1 MSTSDQG
8 SSGRTALD
16 RTAKLSLGEKIGFGL
31 GDAGFNFYWVIIG
44 SYLLYFYTDIFGIS
58 AAAAAWMFAATRIID
73 AFTDPAIGALADRT
87 KTRWGKFRPYIL
99 FGALPL
105 MGSAI
110 LTMSTPN
117 LGETGKLVWVYLTYS
132 TMMLCYTIV
141 NIPYNSLAGVLTA
154 DGNERSSIFGIRFF
168 FAYFTGIIVGAA
180 TPDLAAYFGG
190 DDIAKGWQ
198 LTMVLYSS
206 VASVLFLVTF
216 LTTKE
221 RVTPPPQQKTNP
233 LADIAD
239 LLKNRPWVILFILAM
254 IIMVTIVL
262 RGSSAAYYFKYF
274 VERPDLMG
282 TYIGLQMAAY
292 AIGAI
297 STPFLT
303 RHFDKTRLL
312 ITTMLIVGVLSVL
325 YTFVPK
331 PGSNGVVTIGN
342 NESVTLSAETLLG
355 TPHQEGDTY
364 RWTSHDKVF
373 WIIKKRVDLGETGD
387 TLTLENSNT
396 KVISVIKTDASG
408 QAQDSSDMPI
418 EILVMFALNILIS
431 LALGPKSPLTW
442 SMYADAADYNEWKTG
457 RRATGMTFS
466 AATFSQKLGGALGTA
481 AVGWVLA
488 AIGYAANQAQSGASQ
503 FGIVLLQ
510 TAVPG
515 VFALVAVF
523 ALRFYYLTGE
533 KLEQIQK
540 DLKAREQ
547 ANI

>member
-1 MSTSDQG
+1 
-8 SSGRTALD
+8 LD

-396 KVISVIKTDASG
+396 KVISVIKTDANG